1 MGIFTSGICLSTS
14 VKFHWFHSC
23 ASTSGIPTNQLYFL
37 YINIILSW
45 LLLLLWSSF
54 VHKSDLQY
62 KSGHL
67 SSLISCHCSP
77 ELFSYSNSSSFHVNL
92 NQLINFYKDAETQMI
107 FNNVEFFNVWK
118 SICRF
123 YLGYLQPFFQMN
135 LSVSADFLL
144 SNCFTFGLCEKV
156 FVSLSFLSRSSLTI
170 EFWFDS
176 FQSVLWRTSPVE
188 TQ

>member
-1 MGIFTSGICLSTS
+1 MAVSVLKRSIEMGIFTNGICLSTT

-62 KSGHL
+62 KSGRL

-92 NQLINFYKDAETQMI
+92 NQLINFYKDAETQMM

-156 FVSLSFLSRSSLTI
+156 FVSLPSCPDLHWL
-170 EFWFDS
+170 
-176 FQSVLWRTSPVE
+176 
-188 TQ
+188 